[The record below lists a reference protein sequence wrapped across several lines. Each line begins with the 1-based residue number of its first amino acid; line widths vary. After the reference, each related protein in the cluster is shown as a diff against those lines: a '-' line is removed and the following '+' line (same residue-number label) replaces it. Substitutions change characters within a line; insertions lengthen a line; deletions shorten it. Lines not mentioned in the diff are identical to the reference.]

1 MLSLYELAKIP
12 DLDPL
17 ITRHSDLV
25 EEGDL

>member
-12 DLDPL
+12 NLEPL
-17 ITRHSDLV
+17 ITWHGDLV